1 MTGFYRIER
10 GDPARRQR
18 VAGWLDGLD
27 EVSPEMREAIIT
39 AWVSSWAASPFETL
53 EEMPYSLIAPSYRL
67 MDHVNEVTRAGID
80 LARRA
85 ASDWGRVTD
94 PEVLVPILVL
104 HDIDK
109 PLLMVREGGTVK
121 ASPLAAELPHGV
133 PGAMMLRE
141 MGFAPRVVNTVATHA
156 TNAPFHGSTTEAWLL
171 HYADLFATDHALMS
185 TGGKPFYQR
194 HPG

>member
-1 MTGFYRIER
+1 MSYYTIQM

-18 VAGWLDGLD
+18 VSGWLDGLD
-27 EVSPEMREAIIT
+27 EVSPATREAIIT
-39 AWVSSWAASPFETL
+39 AWVSAWASSPFETL
-53 EEMPYSLIAPSYRL
+53 EEIPYSLLAPSYRL
-67 MDHVNEVTRAGID
+67 MDHVNEVTRAGLD
-80 LARRA
+80 LSRRA
-85 ASDWGRVTD
+85 ARDWERTSD

-109 PLLMVREGGTVK
+109 PLLMVRQEGTVR
-121 ASPLAAELPHGV
+121 ASALAAELPHGV
-133 PGAMMLRE
+133 PGAMLLRE
-141 MGFAPRVVNTVATHA
+141 LGFGPRVVNTVATHA

-194 HPG
+194 HWA

>member
-1 MTGFYRIER
+1 MDLYRIER

-27 EVSPEMREAIIT
+27 GISAATRETIVT
-39 AWVSSWAASPFETL
+39 AWVSSWVSSPFEAL
-53 EEMPYSLIAPSYRL
+53 EDMPYSLQAPSYRL
-67 MDHVNEVTRAGID
+67 MDHVNEVTRAGLD

-85 ASDWGRVTD
+85 AKDWGRLTD

-109 PLLMVREGGTVK
+109 PLLMVREGDAVRG
-121 ASPLAAELPHGV
+121 SPLYKELPHGV

-141 MGFAPRVVNTVATHA
+141 LGFPHLVVSTVATHA
-156 TNAPFHGSTTEAWLL
+156 TNAPFHGSTPEAWLL
-171 HYADLFATDHALMS
+171 HYADLFATDHALML

-194 HPG
+194 HWA

>member
-1 MTGFYRIER
+1 MDLYRIER

-27 EVSPEMREAIIT
+27 GISDATREAVVT
-39 AWVSSWAASPFETL
+39 AWVSSWVSSPFEAL
-53 EEMPYSLIAPSYRL
+53 EDMPYSLIAPSYRL
-67 MDHVNEVTRAGID
+67 MDHVNEVTRAGLD

-85 ASDWGRVTD
+85 ARDWGRHTD

-109 PLLMVREGGTVK
+109 PLLMMREEGVVRG
-121 ASPLAAELPHGV
+121 SPLHAELPHGV
-133 PGAMMLRE
+133 LGAMMLRE
-141 MGFAPRVVNTVATHA
+141 LGFPHLVVSTVATHA

-194 HPG
+194 HWA

>member
-1 MTGFYRIER
+1 MAGFTIER

-27 EVSPEMREAIIT
+27 AVSPGARDAIIT
-39 AWVSSWAASPFETL
+39 AWVSAWASSPFETL

-80 LARRA
+80 LSRRA
-85 ASDWGRVTD
+85 AADWGRETD
-94 PEVLVPILVL
+94 PEVMIPILVL

-109 PLLMVREGGTVK
+109 PLLMVREGGTVR
-121 ASPLAAELPHGV
+121 ASALAAELPHGV
-133 PGAMMLRE
+133 PGAMMLRDL
-141 MGFAPRVVNTVATHA
+141 GFPPRVVNTVATHA

-194 HPG
+194 HWA

>member
-1 MTGFYRIER
+1 MGGFTIER

-27 EVSPEMREAIIT
+27 GVSAETREAIIT
-39 AWVSSWAASPFETL
+39 AWVSAWASSPFETL
-53 EEMPYSLIAPSYRL
+53 EEIPYSLIAPSYRL

-80 LARRA
+80 LSRRA
-85 ASDWGRVTD
+85 ARDWGRETD
-94 PEVLVPILVL
+94 PEVMIPILVL

-109 PLLMVREGGTVK
+109 PLLMVREEGTVR
-121 ASPLAAELPHGV
+121 ASALAAELPHGV
-133 PGAMMLRE
+133 PGAMMLRDL
-141 MGFAPRVVNTVATHA
+141 GFPSKVVNTVATHA

-194 HPG
+194 HWA

>member
-1 MTGFYRIER
+1 MGGFTIER

-27 EVSPEMREAIIT
+27 GVSAETREAIIT
-39 AWVSSWAASPFETL
+39 AWVSAWASSPFETL

-80 LARRA
+80 LSRRA
-85 ASDWGRVTD
+85 ARDWGRETD
-94 PEVLVPILVL
+94 PEVMIPILVL

-109 PLLMVREGGTVK
+109 PLLMVREEGTVR
-121 ASPLAAELPHGV
+121 ASALAAELPHGV
-133 PGAMMLRE
+133 PGAMMLRDL
-141 MGFAPRVVNTVATHA
+141 GFPSKVVNTVATHA
-156 TNAPFHGSTTEAWLL
+156 TNAPFHGSTTEAWLR

-194 HPG
+194 HWA